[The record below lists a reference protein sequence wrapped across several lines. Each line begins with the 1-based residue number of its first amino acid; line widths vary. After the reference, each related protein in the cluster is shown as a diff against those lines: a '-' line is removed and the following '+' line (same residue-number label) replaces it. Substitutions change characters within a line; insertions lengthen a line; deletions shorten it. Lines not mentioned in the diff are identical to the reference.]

1 MSRKFACLFLA
12 AATLLSVLTVVH
24 ANEKQAQEE
33 AYAAAA
39 AVLSEAGVV
48 SQSATALTDGRG
60 MALAAELGM
69 LSRSSALSLSQL
81 AAHALQT
88 RQAQSQS
95 LQEAEKLAEE
105 RLAYRMLYDGF
116 LLQQDTVLRTA
127 ADHSADAVRSIAQ
140 GKVARLLDNSTEDW
154 YRVSFGGEEGYVP
167 ADAGSGVRYAD
178 YEGSTATRDLVAE
191 LVDYAYTYLGT
202 PYAYGGTG
210 YGGIDCSGFTMRCF
224 DYVGY
229 FLSHGARD
237 QYRRGTPVTTEQRDV
252 GDLVFFSGPGS
263 DLIEHVGIY
272 LGSGRFIHASTTEG
286 VTVDSVYAS
295 YYADYYYGAVRIIH
309 E

>member
-24 ANEKQAQEE
+24 ANEKQAQNE
-33 AYAAAA
+33 AYTAAA

-60 MALAAELGM
+60 MALAVELGM
-69 LSRSSALSLSQL
+69 LSRHSTMSLSQL
-81 AAHALQT
+81 AAQALQT
-88 RQAQSQS
+88 RQAQAQS
-95 LQEAEKLAEE
+95 LQEAQKLAEE
-105 RLAYRMLYDGF
+105 RRSYLMLYDGF
-116 LLQQDTVLRTA
+116 LLQQDTTLRTA
-127 ADHSADAVRSIAQ
+127 ADHSADAVRSIAE
-140 GKVARLLDNSTEDW
+140 GKVARLLDNSTEGW
-154 YRVSFGGEEGYVP
+154 YRVSFGGKEGYVP
-167 ADAGSGVRYAD
+167 SDAGSGVRYAD
-178 YEGSTATRDLVAE
+178 YEGSAATRDLVAE

-210 YGGIDCSGFTMRCF
+210 YSGIDCSGFTMRCF

-229 FLSHGARD
+229 SLSHGARD
-237 QYRRGTPVTTEQRDV
+237 QYRRGTPVTTAQRDV

-272 LGSGRFIHASTTEG
+272 LGGGRFIHASTGEG
-286 VTVDSVYAS
+286 VTIDSVYAS

>member
-12 AATLLSVLTVVH
+12 AATLFSVLTVVH
-24 ANEKQAQEE
+24 ANEKQTQEE

-60 MALAAELGM
+60 MALAVELGM
-69 LSRSSALSLSQL
+69 LSRHSTMSLSQL
-81 AAHALQT
+81 AAQALQT
-88 RQAQSQS
+88 RQAQAQS

-116 LLQQDTVLRTA
+116 LLQQDTALRTV
-127 ADHSADAVRSIAQ
+127 ADHSADAVRSIAE
-140 GKVARLLDNSTEDW
+140 GKVARLLDNSTEGW

-178 YEGSTATRDLVAE
+178 YEGSSATRDLVAE

-210 YGGIDCSGFTMRCF
+210 YSGIDCSGFTMRCF

-229 FLSHGARD
+229 SLSHGARD
-237 QYRRGTPVTTEQRDV
+237 QYRRGTPVTTGQRDV

-272 LGSGRFIHASTTEG
+272 LGGGQFIHASTTEG
-286 VTVDSVYAS
+286 VTVDSVYGS